1 MKATGDELTELL
13 ALLGADVAE
22 AVRPHLSSESASVIA
37 TLRAGDARGLSPR
50 RRQRL
55 LGEFERFVH
64 YAVSQSTTAGAPAAP
79 PVEDF
84 RSAEGDSP
92 EAVLEKSSTTRFV
105 QGIRGE
111 HPRVV
116 AVALDSLPPLR
127 VAELLAALPNEIRP
141 EVVLELSKGVKL
153 NADVRRRVLAALAKK
168 IVEQPDHAP
177 PDVDHVKKLAEIIRA
192 TDKTVRR
199 PLLESLQEQDP
210 DAAAQLSDLL
220 YRFDDILDLDD
231 RAVQQILGQI
241 DVNTLAAALSGAE
254 EAISEKILKNLSR
267 RASDMLKEELQFS
280 GRTPASKIENA
291 RMAVTKLIAKTEQE
305 AE

>member
-1 MKATGDELTELL
+1 
-13 ALLGADVAE
+13 
-22 AVRPHLSSESASVIA
+22 
-37 TLRAGDARGLSPR
+37 
-50 RRQRL
+50 
-55 LGEFERFVH
+55 
-64 YAVSQSTTAGAPAAP
+64 
-79 PVEDF
+79 
-84 RSAEGDSP
+84 
-92 EAVLEKSSTTRFV
+92 
-105 QGIRGE
+105 
-111 HPRVV
+111 
-116 AVALDSLPPLR
+116 
-127 VAELLAALPNEIRP
+127 
-141 EVVLELSKGVKL
+141 
-153 NADVRRRVLAALAKK
+153 
-168 IVEQPDHAP
+168 
-177 PDVDHVKKLAEIIRA
+177 
-192 TDKTVRR
+192 
-199 PLLESLQEQDP
+199 LESLQEQDP